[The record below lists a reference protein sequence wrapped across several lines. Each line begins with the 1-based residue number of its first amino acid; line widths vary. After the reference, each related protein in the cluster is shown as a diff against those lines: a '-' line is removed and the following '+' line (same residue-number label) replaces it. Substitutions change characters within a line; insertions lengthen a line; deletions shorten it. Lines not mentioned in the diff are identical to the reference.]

1 MFPRL
6 PVRKFNK
13 IPCRSGVSPSC
24 TVPEAIAPTFE
35 QRGNFNELQHCAD
48 EQTLWPSS
56 KKICQKCH
64 RHLIAHSGGRDA
76 FTDISVL
83 LLQVPL
89 KKLEERSAHKERKL
103 QRLRKIQRCNYSR
116 RLSRIRL
123 NFQRTKSA
131 SSLSMLAVGLVF
143 TLLVK
148 HPLLE

>member
-1 MFPRL
+1 MY
-6 PVRKFNK
+6 
-13 IPCRSGVSPSC
+13 
-24 TVPEAIAPTFE
+24 PEAIAPTFE

-56 KKICQKCH
+56 KKICQKCNW
-64 RHLIAHSGGRDA
+64 HLIAHSGGRDA
-76 FTDISVL
+76 FKDISIL

-89 KKLEERSAHKERKL
+89 KKLEERSAHRERKL

-123 NFQRTKSA
+123 NFQHAKSA
-131 SSLSMLAVGLVF
+131 SSLSTLGVRLVF

-148 HPLLE
+148 HPQLE